1 MTEHTM
7 KRFESEMTKLRDMIL
22 GMGGL
27 VEDSITRCME
37 ALLKQDM
44 AVARKVIEADKAI
57 NALEVE
63 CDEMTRA
70 MLVRRQP
77 AANDLRFIIATIK
90 IVTDLERMGDLAEGI
105 AEATIKSQDNP
116 LTHLSTLEALGNR
129 VVSQVNRA
137 LDALTRS
144 DVQLALEV
152 VQGDKHVDDLY
163 HGVQREVITY
173 MLEDPRE
180 ISAGILASGI
190 AKNLERI
197 GDHATNIA
205 EMAIY
210 IVKGHD
216 IRHVDHDSAA
226 ALLKE
231 KQTAS

>member
-1 MTEHTM
+1 M
-7 KRFESEMTKLRDMIL
+7 KRFENELNKLRETIL
-22 GMGGL
+22 GMGSL
-27 VEDSITRCME
+27 VEDSVTRGME
-37 ALLKQDM
+37 ALVKQDV
-44 AVARKVIEADKAI
+44 AAARKVIEADKAI

-70 MLVRRQP
+70 LLVRRQP

-105 AEATIKSQDNP
+105 AEATLKSQDDP
-116 LTHLSTLEALGNR
+116 LTHLSTLEALGSR
-129 VVSQVNRA
+129 VVNQVNRA
-137 LDALTRS
+137 LDALARS

-152 VQGDKHVDDLY
+152 IAGDKQVDDLY

-180 ISAGILASGI
+180 ISAGIMASSVG
-190 AKNLERI
+190 KNLERI

-205 EMAIY
+205 EMVIY

-216 IRHVDHDSAA
+216 VRHVDHESAA

-231 KQTAS
+231 KQSNG

>member
-1 MTEHTM
+1 M
-7 KRFESEMTKLRDMIL
+7 KRFENELNKLRETIL
-22 GMGGL
+22 GMGSL
-27 VEDSITRCME
+27 VEDSVTRGME
-37 ALLKQDM
+37 ALVKQDS
-44 AVARKVIEADKAI
+44 AAARKVIEADKAI

-70 MLVRRQP
+70 LLVRRQP

-105 AEATIKSQDNP
+105 AEATLKSQDDP

-129 VVSQVNRA
+129 VVNQVNRA
-137 LDALTRS
+137 LDALARS

-152 VQGDKHVDDLY
+152 IAGDKQVDDLY

-180 ISAGILASGI
+180 ISAGIMASSVG
-190 AKNLERI
+190 KNLERI

-205 EMAIY
+205 EMVIY

-216 IRHVDHDSAA
+216 VRHVDHESAA

-231 KQTAS
+231 KQSNG